1 MSQNQKKQ
9 KKKEEK
15 GRRKQKEVKKKF
27 CKIANVIIIGE
38 VHILKPL
45 GSKLYMTTSSSENL
59 TLVSRDLSKTQLKK
73 KKSPA
78 SYGPTN
84 QLQKR
89 QRCAFP
95 GQLPEPSHLPSL
107 NWVVASRLLGHAPLN
122 CPSKERFTQRESRV
136 RIYISNHGVQNDLCQ
151 LMP

>member
-59 TLVSRDLSKTQLKK
+59 TLVSRDSSKTHLKK
-73 KKSPA
+73 KKVLPVMDPPINCKRGRGVHSLGSCQSP
-78 SYGPTN
+78 
-84 QLQKR
+84 LI
-89 QRCAFP
+89 
-95 GQLPEPSHLPSL
+95 SHL
-107 NWVVASRLLGHAPLN
+107 
-122 CPSKERFTQRESRV
+122 
-136 RIYISNHGVQNDLCQ
+136 
-151 LMP
+151 

>member
-73 KKSPA
+73 KKKS
-78 SYGPTN
+78 
-84 QLQKR
+84 
-89 QRCAFP
+89 
-95 GQLPEPSHLPSL
+95 
-107 NWVVASRLLGHAPLN
+107 
-122 CPSKERFTQRESRV
+122 
-136 RIYISNHGVQNDLCQ
+136 CQ
-151 LMP
+151 LWTHQSTAKEAEVCIPWTVARALSSPISKLGCSI